1 MGKSELVGMEMT
13 DKRIAVVG
21 TGANG
26 GAIAADLTQAG
37 LDVTCI
43 EQWPAHVEAMR
54 ADGILVETPGETRV
68 TRVRVFHVCEVA
80 ELREQ
85 FDVVLIVVKAYDTR
99 WTCELIKPLVG
110 EKGLVVG
117 IQNGMTMDDVASIFG
132 SQRTMGAVIEIAS
145 NMFEPGIVNRQTPRG
160 ATWFGLGAYDEST
173 LGREHEVA
181 DILRHTG
188 KVDISKDIRS
198 AKWMKLVANAAEFLP
213 SALLNLPLAQAVEVP
228 GIREVMV
235 ESGKEA
241 IWAGLALGH
250 QLVPILGKSRVEV
263 NDPDQYAKELLD
275 AILSG
280 WTLPDTKV
288 APLQDWQ
295 KGRRGEVDDINGL
308 VVRGQR
314 KLGGRAPINEKLVEL
329 SHMVERGELKPDPSN
344 AELLRSLL
352 DADDTRSGPVSAE
365 KTH

>member
-1 MGKSELVGMEMT
+1 MGN
-13 DKRIAVVG
+13 KRIAVVG

-26 GAIAADLTQAG
+26 APIAADLTQAG

-54 ADGILVETPGETRV
+54 ANGLLVQTPGETRV
-68 TRVRVFHVCEVA
+68 TPLRVFHVCEVA
-80 ELREQ
+80 ELRQ
-85 FDVVLIVVKAYDTR
+85 RFDVVLIVVKAYDTR
-99 WTCELIKPLVG
+99 WACELIKPLV
-110 EKGLVVG
+110 EPDGLVVG

-132 SQRTMGAVIEIAS
+132 PERTLGAVIETAS

-160 ATWFGLGAYDEST
+160 AIWFGVGAYDDT
-173 LGREHEVA
+173 TRGREHEVA

-188 KVDISKDIRS
+188 KVEISNDIRS

-213 SALLNLPLAQAVEVP
+213 SALLNLPLAQAVAMP
-228 GIREVMV
+228 GIRDVMV

-241 IWAGLALGH
+241 IRAGLALGYA
-250 QLVPILGKSRVEV
+250 LVPILGKSRVEV

-280 WTLPDTKV
+280 WTQPDTKV

-308 VVRGQR
+308 VVSGQE
-314 KLGGRAPINEKLVEL
+314 KLGGRAPINEKLVAL

-352 DADDTRSGPVSAE
+352 DGGDARKSPVSAE
-365 KTH
+365 SAH